1 MFEYENND
9 QLKNE
14 LKKVVIDCNTTNKE
28 VAEKMGITPQTYQH
42 LINKKQFSFSD
53 MKRIANAAGFR
64 LIIDLVPG
72 ENVPDNNEKQIQLDV
87 VLKTMCD
94 GFGVML
100 CGVESYVWL
109 YGYYYVWCY
118 IICDIVLQFV
128 WCRYQSDIKMI
139 SLFRTPE
146 KTYKILYILNHNSH
160 IFMSG
165 TQSN

>member
-64 LIIDLVPG
+64 LIIDLVPV
-72 ENVPDNNEKQIQLDV
+72 ENVSDNDEK
-87 VLKTMCD
+87 
-94 GFGVML
+94 
-100 CGVESYVWL
+100 
-109 YGYYYVWCY
+109 
-118 IICDIVLQFV
+118 
-128 WCRYQSDIKMI
+128 
-139 SLFRTPE
+139 
-146 KTYKILYILNHNSH
+146 
-160 IFMSG
+160 
-165 TQSN
+165 